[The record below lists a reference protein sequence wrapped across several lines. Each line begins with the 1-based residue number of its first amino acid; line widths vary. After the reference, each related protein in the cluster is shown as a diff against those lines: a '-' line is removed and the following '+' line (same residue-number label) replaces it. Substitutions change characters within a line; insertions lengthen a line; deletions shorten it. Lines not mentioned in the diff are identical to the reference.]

1 MLEYADAIE
10 RAMYNGVLA
19 GMSLTGTRFFYTN
32 PLQRRTHRAS
42 EPLNSGERAPWFP
55 CACCPPNLMRLL
67 SSWQQYLATSDDG
80 GVQIHQY
87 GTADIRATIP
97 AGPGGEVASAEAN
110 VQLAVSTNYPWHG
123 RVSVH
128 IVQTPDQ
135 PWTLSLRVP
144 RWSRSA
150 TITGPGESAPT
161 SATPGTT
168 ELFRQWVAGDTVVLD
183 LDLPVRITEPD
194 PRIDAVRGCV
204 AIERGPLVYCIESAD
219 VPPDVQL
226 EDLHMD
232 PVRQPVTMA
241 RPDVGDAIIGVSAPV
256 VHPPSGTALMA
267 GAIPYYAWANRR
279 VDGMRVWIPR

>member
-1 MLEYADAIE
+1 
-10 RAMYNGVLA
+10 
-19 GMSLTGTRFFYTN
+19 
-32 PLQRRTHRAS
+32 
-42 EPLNSGERAPWFP
+42 
-55 CACCPPNLMRLL
+55 MRML

-97 AGPGGEVASAEAN
+97 AGPGRLEGSAEAN
-110 VQLAVSTNYPWHG
+110 VRIAVRTDYPWRG

-128 IVQTPDQ
+128 IVQTSEQ

-161 SATPGTT
+161 SAAPGTT
-168 ELFRQWVAGDTVVLD
+168 ELFRQWVAGDTVILD
-183 LDLPVRITEPD
+183 LDLPIRITEPD

-204 AIERGPLVYCIESAD
+204 AIERGPLVYCIESVD

-226 EDLHMD
+226 EDLHWD
-232 PVRQPVTMA
+232 PARQPVSIG
-241 RPDVGDAIIGVSAPV
+241 RSDLGDAVIGVDAPV
-256 VHPPSGTALMA
+256 VHPPSGTALLA